1 MSIIKVHDRFFKP
14 YITADAIDKRIE
26 TLANEILKDY
36 NQELPVFVSVLNGS
50 FVFTSDL
57 LRQLPEACEIIFVKI
72 SSYEGTQSSGT
83 VQTVM
88 GFPEH
93 IRNRQVLI
101 LEDIIDSG
109 LSMKHLLEQLH
120 TMKPASVKIA
130 TLLFKREA
138 LRHPVT
144 PDFVGFD
151 IENKFVLGYG
161 LDYNELGRNLPHVY
175 SEVSQ
180 FE

>member
-1 MSIIKVHDRFFKP
+1 MSIIKVHDRFFEP
-14 YITADAIDKRIE
+14 YISADDITKRMAA
-26 TLANEILKDY
+26 LATDIQTVYQQD
-36 NQELPVFVSVLNGS
+36 LPVFVSVLNGS

-57 LRQLPEACEIIFVKI
+57 LRQLPQACEIIFVKI

-93 IRNRQVLI
+93 IRNRPVLI

-109 LSMKHLLEQLH
+109 LSMKHLLEQVRKLEP
-120 TMKPASVKIA
+120 TSVKIA

-138 LRHPVT
+138 LRHPIT
-144 PDFVGFD
+144 PDFVGFE
-151 IENKFVLGYG
+151 IENKFVVGYG

-175 SEVSQ
+175 AEVSQ